1 MSASKH
7 TYLGLNLFTGGII
20 KQEVATSADEPD
32 LAAGELRLAKVI
44 TDGSSVTSIED
55 MRSFGAISIEQLDKS
70 ALMPGVNRAWNPSF
84 DIWPDPG
91 QICPGWIVNEGPFGT
106 RIKRESSVVHSGPYA
121 IQFPEASG
129 DPRSIRSNFL
139 PVSPNKLYR
148 YSAFVRG
155 TATGDAVEVLIKNFK
170 KDRTAS
176 STATTTISTANMG
189 TANTWIQRTG
199 VAAPPSDT
207 HFIQIHLGADSQSG
221 TLYVDDIEF
230 TEEPPSFNVKRTS
243 SNFTPSSSGDA
254 IIFNTEIHDNGDNYN
269 TSNGQF
275 TVPEAGLYAFT
286 AALTLVGGTSVRG
299 VICSLVGSTAGT
311 LVSVNVQDIL
321 NGTGTD
327 NDTTV
332 GLTVQAAELAK
343 GETVTAQMT
352 YTATAPAVQQN
363 TSFFSGR
370 KIS

>member
-1 MSASKH
+1 
-7 TYLGLNLFTGGII
+7 
-20 KQEVATSADEPD
+20 
-32 LAAGELRLAKVI
+32 
-44 TDGSSVTSIED
+44 
-55 MRSFGAISIEQLDKS
+55 
-70 ALMPGVNRAWNPSF
+70 MPGVNRAWNPSF

-91 QICPGWIVNEGPFGT
+91 QICPGWLVNEGPFGT

-121 IQFPEASG
+121 IQFPVASG

-176 STATTTISTANMG
+176 STATTTISAANMG
-189 TANTWIQRTG
+189 TADTWIQRTG

-230 TEEPPSFNVKRTS
+230 TEEPPSFLARRTS
-243 SNFTPSSSGDA
+243 SVQSFSTVGDSA
-254 IIFNTEIHDNGDNYN
+254 IFNTEIHDNGDNYS

-275 TVPEAGLYAFT
+275 TVPESGLYTF
-286 AALTLVGGTSVRG
+286 AATLLLEGNSGVRSAYARIEGSTSGVLAAEFLKDQLNTSGSQVHLTLSV
-299 VICSLVGSTAGT
+299 A
-311 LVSVNVQDIL
+311 
-321 NGTGTD
+321 
-327 NDTTV
+327 
-332 GLTVQAAELAK
+332 AAEVSL
-343 GETVTAQMT
+343 GETVSVKL
-352 YTATAPAVQQN
+352 YG
-363 TSFFSGR
+363 TSFSNNPTMLFDYSSFSGR